1 MINPPFNVI
10 YISYDGGAMAKRA
23 RTNRSY
29 QENLAIRAKVQAL
42 MEEGLP
48 ESNAQAVAF
57 RMFSNGEIRV
67 KQSLPGAATVAGL
80 LANQLRKKKRTQ
92 AAAREAD
99 IASSRR
105 SKSGRKK
112 R

>member
-1 MINPPFNVI
+1 
-10 YISYDGGAMAKRA
+10 MAKRA

-105 SKSGRKK
+105 YKSGRKK
-112 R
+112 RK